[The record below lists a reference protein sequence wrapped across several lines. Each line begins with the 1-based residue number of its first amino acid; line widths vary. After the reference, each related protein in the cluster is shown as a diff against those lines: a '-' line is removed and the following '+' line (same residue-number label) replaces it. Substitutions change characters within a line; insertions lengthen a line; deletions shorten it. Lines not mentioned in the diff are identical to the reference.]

1 MQLLRGI
8 NHHLLTPHADPLN
21 PGENLKVLWMI
32 VDTERKGEESEK
44 KSLRIWA
51 ASSLMGRLWGLYE
64 LTINSL
70 CRFPEWGIETN
81 CLLAI
86 QLHSSVPPD
95 KKKKRKKRWLWRR
108 ITHKAVFETFPF
120 CFADI
125 GPMGRPP
132 YMCVHSHT
140 LTHHPVK
147 WPFRKPEIC
156 QNRATLKKVIFQQ
169 LFLLRAV

>member
-8 NHHLLTPHADPLN
+8 NHHLLTSRADPK
-21 PGENLKVLWMI
+21 PWRNLKVLWMI
-32 VDTERKGEESEK
+32 VETERREEESEKK

-51 ASSLMGRLWGLYE
+51 VSSLMGRLWSLYE

-86 QLHSSVPPD
+86 QQRSSVPPD
-95 KKKKRKKRWLWRR
+95 KKKKKKKKRWLWRQ

-120 CFADI
+120 FFADTS
-125 GPMGRPP
+125 PMGRPP
-132 YMCVHSHT
+132 YSYTSHSEVT
-140 LTHHPVK
+140 
-147 WPFRKPEIC
+147 I
-156 QNRATLKKVIFQQ
+156 LKSQKS
-169 LFLLRAV
+169 AKT